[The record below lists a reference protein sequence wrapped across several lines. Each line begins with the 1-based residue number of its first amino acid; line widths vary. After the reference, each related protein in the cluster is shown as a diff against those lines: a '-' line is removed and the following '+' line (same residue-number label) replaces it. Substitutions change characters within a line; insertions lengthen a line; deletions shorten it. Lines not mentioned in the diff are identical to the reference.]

1 MYGVKN
7 KFRLFIVVL
16 LGSLQKYLDFLIKS
30 VYLSKI
36 KLIHDS
42 IWFEELH

>member
-16 LGSLQKYLDFLIKS
+16 LGNLQKYLDFLIKS
-30 VYLSKI
+30 VYLSK
-36 KLIHDS
+36 
-42 IWFEELH
+42 